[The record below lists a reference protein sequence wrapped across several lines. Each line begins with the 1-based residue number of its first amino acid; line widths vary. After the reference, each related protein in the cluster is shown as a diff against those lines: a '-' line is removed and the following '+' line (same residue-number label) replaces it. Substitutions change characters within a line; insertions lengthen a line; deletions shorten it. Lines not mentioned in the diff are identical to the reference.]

1 MTIRQRAR
9 QLSTLAIAAGI
20 AAATFITPTAL
31 ADQRTPAD
39 DPAATL
45 DWGACPEGTAPTKP
59 QLTCATLAVPLD
71 YDDPDGKTIEI
82 MISKLPSQNPD
93 HRRGILLTN
102 PGGPGGSGLSLPA
115 DIQDLGAPAG
125 LLDSY
130 DIIGM
135 DPRGVGRS
143 TPVSCGFTTDQEY
156 LSNIPLWAEDSA
168 AVEHAAKVAKGVAE
182 QCAAADTKGLLPH
195 MSSANTAR
203 DMDQIRH
210 ALGEDKINFF
220 GLSYGTALGGTYAS
234 LFPDRTDRMIID
246 SNTGGNA
253 FDRDGVRRLA
263 RGAEEGFGVFGQ
275 WAANRHDSY
284 GLGRTPSQVR
294 QTWFRLAEK
303 LDAEPVAGLDGR
315 LFRLVSFGHLYK
327 DANFAGLAQLWQ
339 SLSDGDGAAVRT
351 YLAEQAPAAI
361 RATRTASEKAELSP
375 TDNALSSFLAV
386 TCNDSAWSRDVASY
400 QRSVAEDR
408 KKYPLFGAA
417 AANITPCAFWESEP
431 EVVEPLAEGPRNI
444 LIIQNRTDV
453 ATPYLGGV
461 LARQAFGDRSRLVS
475 VDGYGHGVYIF
486 DDNPCALNVGTAY
499 LVDGEFPRRDVNCR
513 AERGSGLAL
522 NADRLRLRERTL
534 EQWDSQLQP

>member
-1 MTIRQRAR
+1 
-9 QLSTLAIAAGI
+9 
-20 AAATFITPTAL
+20 
-31 ADQRTPAD
+31 
-39 DPAATL
+39 
-45 DWGACPEGTAPTKP
+45 
-59 QLTCATLAVPLD
+59 
-71 YDDPDGKTIEI
+71 
-82 MISKLPSQNPD
+82 
-93 HRRGILLTN
+93 
-102 PGGPGGSGLSLPA
+102 
-115 DIQDLGAPAG
+115 
-125 LLDSY
+125 
-130 DIIGM
+130 
-135 DPRGVGRS
+135 
-143 TPVSCGFTTDQEY
+143 
-156 LSNIPLWAEDSA
+156 
-168 AVEHAAKVAKGVAE
+168 
-182 QCAAADTKGLLPH
+182 

-203 DMDQIRH
+203 DMDQIRL

-263 RGAEEGFGVFGQ
+263 RGARKASACSASGPRTGTTATV
-275 WAANRHDSY
+275 WAGPRVRSARPGS
-284 GLGRTPSQVR
+284 GWPS
-294 QTWFRLAEK
+294 K
-303 LDAEPVAGLDGR
+303 LDAQPVAGLDGR

-339 SLSDGDGAAVRT
+339 SLSDGDSAAVRT
-351 YLAEQAPAAI
+351 YLAEEAPAAI

-499 LVDGEFPRRDVNCR
+499 LVDGEFPRRDVSCR

-534 EQWDSQLQP
+534 EEWDSQLQP